1 MKNLRLHKSKLIA
14 LLISNMAGIGML
26 SGCAAVTPNQLLD
39 MINRGE
45 QIEIE
50 VATPAN
56 QEKGTE
62 TTVAWTQLDQLTSQP
77 ELRKSMDDIFKIIP
91 QGDSKNGILY
101 VNGKGE
107 QDGNNTLYNVFTNS
121 IFRNNYWNNE
131 SIQEKVAEAIE
142 KNYTDVES
150 ENGHYDRVMLAA
162 INSYFNILS
171 DSEPGFANMD
181 STISRLEAMAAIFK
195 AEYPVTDT
203 LTEDNDFNVAVGVDS
218 SNEYAIFAS
227 NLSEQSFLSIN
238 SGSLDKL
245 TAKGTITRGELVY
258 MLVQKYFVS
267 EYNAVDTKATCFSDA
282 KNGGDIA
289 TAQKFIENGT
299 EKEGWQAYE
308 LTYALQNPDKGCP
321 ERMYKA
327 LVVAYNKGI
336 ITDSDCRWD
345 EAVTKADFLE
355 MLTNT
360 YLALPIAISA
370 ERGTV
375 DEYEVPVDEPTTEE
389 NEKVDLSEINDT
401 DTQVAD
407 GEENETESTSN
418 NSESTSTNESESTS
432 NNENNSNLDTPAEE
446 TPADISSES
455 SGTQSFALNETDIEL
470 LKYFGATDSEIA
482 NIHSSQ
488 ELDSLLTRLL
498 EDFDNNI
505 TSSSGSGS
513 TGSSGNTD
521 GSSGGGE
528 DDYDPSR
535 DPGPLDPGTVGGY
548 M

>member
-1 MKNLRLHKSKLIA
+1 MSGKFMSVKRYIIPTITMVIIA
-14 LLISNMAGIGML
+14 SQLM
-26 SGCAAVTPNQLLD
+26 GCAAANSNQLLD

-50 VATPAN
+50 VAVPIN
-56 QEKGTE
+56 QEDGTE
-62 TTVAWTQLDQLTSQP
+62 TTVAWTQLDQLSSQP
-77 ELRKSMDDIFKIIP
+77 ELRKSMDDTFKIIP
-91 QGDSKNGILY
+91 QGDSKNGVLY
-101 VNGKGE
+101 VNLEGK
-107 QDGNNTLYNVFTNS
+107 QDGNNTLYNVFINS

-131 SIQEKVAEAIE
+131 SIQKKVAEAVA
-142 KNYTDVES
+142 KNYTDVEF
-150 ENGHYDRVMLAA
+150 EDGHYDRAMFAA
-162 INSYFNILS
+162 INAYFNILN

-203 LTEDNDFNVAVGVDS
+203 LTEDTDFNVAVGVDS

-227 NLSEQSFLSIN
+227 TLSEQSFLSIS

-258 MLVQKYFVS
+258 MLVQKYFAD
-267 EYNAVDTKATCFSDA
+267 EYNAVDTRVTCFSDA

-321 ERMYKA
+321 ERIYKA

-336 ITDSDCRWD
+336 ITDTDCRWD

-360 YLALPIAISA
+360 YLALPVAISA

-375 DEYEVPVDEPTTEE
+375 DEYEVPTEAVKENDEIS
-389 NEKVDLSEINDT
+389 KSEINDN
-401 DTQVAD
+401 DTQVAEGTVD
-407 GEENETESTSN
+407 EDNVDKTAET
-418 NSESTSTNESESTS
+418 
-432 NNENNSNLDTPAEE
+432 PEE
-446 TPADISSES
+446 TPAPTEEPSTTEQEKTDFAKSLGEADIEFCRNELGLSETEINQLTKEKLNDAVYKWMHSDNNS
-455 SGTQSFALNETDIEL
+455 SGT
-470 LKYFGATDSEIA
+470 
-482 NIHSSQ
+482 
-488 ELDSLLTRLL
+488 
-498 EDFDNNI
+498 
-505 TSSSGSGS
+505 SSGSSDTSSNNGGSSS
-513 TGSSGNTD
+513 TGS
-521 GSSGGGE
+521 E
-528 DDYDPSR
+528 DAHDPSR
-535 DPGPLDPGTVGGY
+535 VPQLVPDDEVVPGH

>member
-1 MKNLRLHKSKLIA
+1 MSGKFMSVKRYIIPTITMVIIA
-14 LLISNMAGIGML
+14 SQLM
-26 SGCAAVTPNQLLD
+26 GCAAANSNQLLD

-50 VATPAN
+50 VAVPIN
-56 QEKGTE
+56 QEDGTE

-91 QGDSKNGILY
+91 QGDSKNGVLY
-101 VNGKGE
+101 VNLEGK

-131 SIQEKVAEAIE
+131 SIQEKVAEAVA
-142 KNYTDVES
+142 KNYTDVEF
-150 ENGHYDRVMLAA
+150 EDGHYDRVMLAA
-162 INSYFNILS
+162 INAYFNILN

-227 NLSEQSFLSIN
+227 NLSEQSFLSIS

-258 MLVQKYFVS
+258 MLVQKYFAD
-267 EYNAVDTKATCFSDA
+267 EYNAVDTKATCYSDA
-282 KNGGDIA
+282 KNSGDIA

-336 ITDSDCRWD
+336 ITDTDCRWD

-360 YLALPIAISA
+360 YLALPVAISA

-375 DEYEVPVDEPTTEE
+375 EGYEAPVDEPTEE
-389 NEKVDLSEINDT
+389 KIDLSEANYN

-407 GEENETESTSN
+407 GVVDEDNV
-418 NSESTSTNESESTS
+418 
-432 NNENNSNLDTPAEE
+432 DTPVEE
-446 TPADISSES
+446 TIPEEPTETPIQTPSTEEFKLTDQMIR
-455 SGTQSFALNETDIEL
+455 GLKAL
-470 LKYFGATDSEIA
+470 GATDKQISDIKT
-482 NIHSSQ
+482 
-488 ELDSLLTRLL
+488 ELDYVNLVEKLINGL
-498 EDFDNNI
+498 DD
-505 TSSSGSGS
+505 SGSGS
-513 TGSSGNTD
+513 NNNGGGSNNNGGGGTG
-521 GSSGGGE
+521 GSSGGSGN
-528 DDYDPSR
+528 DDDLPTM
-535 DPGPLDPGTVGGY
+535 DLDPDDGSLPGH